1 MKGKLDFDRPN
12 HRKLWVQEV
21 YQVHKVSVKSIRKV
35 QWKTQWVIVAVK
47 ILVIIRGN
55 SSISFWKAYLL
66 VCHPAL
72 RKKVNISMKQ
82 SHFHTIPWNSL
93 KCNNT
98 INNLRITS
106 MKMHITAK
114 LINTYKEMAGA
125 HAQKYSLY
133 TLYKRG
139 DLAYRL
145 LW

>member
-1 MKGKLDFDRPN
+1 MKGKLDFDHPN
-12 HRKLWVQEV
+12 HRKLWVQV
-21 YQVHKVSVKSIRKV
+21 AYQVHKVSVKSIRKV
-35 QWKTQWVIVAVK
+35 QWRTLWVIVAVK

-66 VCHPAL
+66 VCHLAL

-98 INNLRITS
+98 INNSRITS

-114 LINTYKEMAGA
+114 LINTYKVMAGA